1 MNGYNIETHEV
12 KVLKLKL
19 KNYQMKYPA
28 NGNDDG
34 IYWKRR
40 SSHPGEP
47 PIVNKTHGFRHG
59 QRFIKEGFA
68 VLSEEGTLITWVE
81 FESD

>member
-1 MNGYNIETHEV
+1 MNGYNIQTHEV

-28 NGNDDG
+28 NGNESG

-40 SSHPGEP
+40 SLHPNEP
-47 PIVNKTHGFRHG
+47 PIVNKTHGVRHG
-59 QRFIKEGFA
+59 ERFIKEAFA